1 MLVHGSDGDRAF
13 THRFGDAFDR
23 AVTHVTHREYAGNAG
38 FEGQG
43 WSIDLARIGR
53 RVATREH
60 EAMIVAADRRAE
72 PVRARLGSN
81 HHERGGCRNGFTS
94 ALRMLELERGQ
105 AVSSVAS
112 TTRVRS
118 RTSMFDVA

>member
-1 MLVHGSDGDRAF
+1 MLVHGSDGDRALA
-13 THRFGDAFDR
+13 HRFGDAFDGT
-23 AVTHVTHREYAGNAG
+23 VTHVTHREYAGNAG

-53 RVATREH
+53 QVATREH
-60 EAMIVAADRRAE
+60 EAMIVATDRRAE
-72 PVRARLGSN
+72 PVRARFSSD
-81 HHERGGCRNGFTS
+81 HHEHGGCRNGFTS